1 MDRNQNEDVARHA
14 SSSRRFFTR
23 DCTALLLA
31 TSPAS
36 VSLLSTTTTKTA
48 KPLIAWLL
56 SCVFLLGCRLR
67 FSSSLISLVSLCLLM
82 NGALL
87 SLAVQATASIQ
98 SRAIGDF
105 RLDYTVQDINNDS
118 DPNELLSWSLG
129 PQAIVNR
136 GNNQVFSLRIVHK
149 QEPEK
154 ILWQCMS

>member
-1 MDRNQNEDVARHA
+1 
-14 SSSRRFFTR
+14 
-23 DCTALLLA
+23 
-31 TSPAS
+31 
-36 VSLLSTTTTKTA
+36 
-48 KPLIAWLL
+48 
-56 SCVFLLGCRLR
+56 
-67 FSSSLISLVSLCLLM
+67 M